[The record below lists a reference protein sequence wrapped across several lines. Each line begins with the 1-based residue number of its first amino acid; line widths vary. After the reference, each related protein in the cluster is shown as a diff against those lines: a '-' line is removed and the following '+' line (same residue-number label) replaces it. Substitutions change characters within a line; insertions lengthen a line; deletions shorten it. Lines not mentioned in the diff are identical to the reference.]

1 MSGKGVTH
9 FCDGE
14 TNFHSLEGFERD
26 YFLFSKLMNLRLFR
40 QFRLWK
46 AFKVRIG
53 ARAIC

>member
-40 QFRLWK
+40 QFKLWK
-46 AFKVRIG
+46 AFKV
-53 ARAIC
+53 